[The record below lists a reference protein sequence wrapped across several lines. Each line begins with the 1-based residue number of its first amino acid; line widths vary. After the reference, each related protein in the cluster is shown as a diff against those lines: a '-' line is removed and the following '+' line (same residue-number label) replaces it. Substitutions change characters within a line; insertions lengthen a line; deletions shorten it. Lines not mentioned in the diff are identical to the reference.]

1 MSSRVYPGAAPT
13 ILFNWE
19 GHESMPSLR
28 ILNASGDTCIS
39 WDTEAYAAGDPEA
52 VAAVEEAERLF
63 AAARAAGG
71 EAFQVEAGAPAR
83 RLTRLTP
90 TMTEDVLVIPPM
102 VGG

>member
-1 MSSRVYPGAAPT
+1 
-13 ILFNWE
+13 
-19 GHESMPSLR
+19 MPSLR

-63 AAARAAGG
+63 AAGRAAGG
-71 EAFQVEAGAPAR
+71 EAFRVEAGAPAR
-83 RLTRLTP
+83 RLTRLEP
-90 TMTEDVLVIPPM
+90 MLKEDVLLIPPM